1 MPDRC
6 PGQTWPRTSGGFVT
20 KLGRLASL
28 EFGLDSAGLAED
40 GGRCSRVR
48 CTVPFHHKHP
58 AKSGQCQHD
67 SGVCKYSGVNV
78 LAWVVVKDFTSV
90 FDRQQW

>member
-1 MPDRC
+1 MPVRF
-6 PGQTWPRTSGGFVT
+6 PGQTRPQTSGGFVT

-40 GGRCSRVR
+40 GGHCGRVR
-48 CTVPFHHKHP
+48 CTIHIQHKHP

-67 SGVCKYSGVNV
+67 SGVCKYRGVNV
-78 LAWVVVKDFTSV
+78 LTWVVVKEFT
-90 FDRQQW
+90 

>member
-1 MPDRC
+1 MPDRFL
-6 PGQTWPRTSGGFVT
+6 GQTGPQTSGGFGT

-40 GGRCSRVR
+40 GGHCSRVR
-48 CTVPFHHKHP
+48 CTIPVQHKHP

-67 SGVCKYSGVNV
+67 SGVCKYSGIKLLTWV
-78 LAWVVVKDFTSV
+78 L
-90 FDRQQW
+90 